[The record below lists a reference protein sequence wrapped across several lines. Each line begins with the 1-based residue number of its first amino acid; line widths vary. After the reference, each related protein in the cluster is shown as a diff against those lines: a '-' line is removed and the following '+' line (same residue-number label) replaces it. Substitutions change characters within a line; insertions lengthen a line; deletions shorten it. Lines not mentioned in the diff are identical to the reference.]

1 MEMITKT
8 NFSNNSKSISHPFN
22 WEIPPNRVSIKPG
35 DVHIWKVDLKV
46 IAAYQDAA
54 KILSTDERERAA
66 RIIDPLRRGRFRSA
80 RFVLRNILSLYNYL
94 PPEEIE
100 LSYGRY
106 GKPFIKQKA
115 LKCSIS
121 FNITHSTNLMLVAL
135 SNSCQIGID
144 LEKEHSI
151 TTKEWII
158 KQYFSQKDNY
168 FFRHLPGEE
177 RLSAFL
183 LLWTLKE
190 AHAKALGSGF
200 GAAPDLDFSER
211 DHHCELRLNQMI
223 IYPKEDFWFL
233 CFSPDKGFIASAA
246 VLTTVNPVPRF
257 YSYKYE
263 SET

>member
-8 NFSNNSKSISHPFN
+8 NFSNKSKSISHPFN

-46 IAAYQDAA
+46 IAAYQDVA

-100 LSYGRY
+100 LSYGKY
-106 GKPFIKQKA
+106 GKPFIEQKA

-158 KQYFSQKDNY
+158 KQYFSQEDNY